1 MVEAYRLRGPLDHL
15 GLSARAHDDADIRG
29 TGVVLSE
36 IAQHGLINV
45 RGDATDARFTA
56 ALQKAIKLAPPTD
69 ANTVA
74 GRPSGTRMMW
84 LGPNEWLVITRPGG
98 GERAF
103 NALWKELKADGLHAA
118 VTDSSEARTCIK
130 ISGPRAREVLAK
142 GCAIDLHPSKL
153 GPGQCAQ
160 TVVSKVGV
168 MLTQTAGAKT
178 TDPAY
183 ELYVLR
189 SFATYL
195 WAWLEDAAA
204 EYGVKVS

>member
-1 MVEAYRLRGPLDHL
+1 MVDAYRLRGPLDHL
-15 GLSARAHDDADIRG
+15 GLSARAQDDTDIGG

-36 IAQHGLINV
+36 NPQRGLINV

-56 ALQKAIKLAPPTD
+56 ALQKAVKLAPPVD

-74 GRPSGTRMMW
+74 GRPSDTRMMW
-84 LGPNEWLVITRPGG
+84 LGPDEWLVITRPGG

-103 NALWKELKADGLHAA
+103 NALWKELKVDGLHAA

-130 ISGPRAREVLAK
+130 ISGPRAREVLSK
-142 GCAIDLHPSKL
+142 GCAIDLHPSKF

-160 TVVSKVGV
+160 TVVSKIGV

-195 WAWLEDAAA
+195 WMWLEDAAA
-204 EYGVKVS
+204 EYGVKVG

>member
-1 MVEAYRLRGPLDHL
+1 MVEAYRIRGPLDHL
-15 GLSARAHDDADIRG
+15 GLRARAHDEADIRG

-36 IAQHGLINV
+36 IAERGLINI
-45 RGDATDARFTA
+45 RGDAADTSFVSACE
-56 ALQKAIKLAPPTD
+56 KAVKLTLPTKP
-69 ANTVA
+69 NTVA
-74 GRPSGTRMMW
+74 GRPSDTRMMW

-103 NALWKELKADGLHAA
+103 KALWKELKIDGLHAA

-130 ISGPRAREVLAK
+130 VSGPRAREVLSK
-142 GCAIDLHPSKL
+142 GCAIDLHPSKF

-160 TVVSKVGV
+160 TVVSKIGV

-195 WAWLEDAAA
+195 WMWLEDAAA
-204 EYGVKVS
+204 EYGVKID